1 MNKLNM
7 ALIAIAL
14 LVGSIASAALISQY
28 LQDERDLEV
37 SPWLTY
43 EINTGPTDIYG
54 GTNPI
59 DYYNLTSTR
68 GTSVLAEIHTDIYF
82 NGELL
87 DELYDTEGI
96 DIIYFMSN
104 SEGELWSA
112 VDTNNNG
119 FPDVTIW
126 GTGNNDGITTIKR
139 RILTRTDLVP
149 GTYTL
154 KTQIVPRA
162 V

>member
-28 LQDERDLEV
+28 LYDERDLEV

-43 EINTGPTDIYG
+43 EINMGPNDIYG
-54 GTNPI
+54 GANPI

-96 DIIYFMSN
+96 DVIYFMSN

-112 VDTNNNG
+112 VDTNTNG

>member
-28 LQDERDLEV
+28 LYDERDLEV

-87 DELYDTEGI
+87 DDTEGI
-96 DIIYFMSN
+96 DVHYFMSN

-112 VDTNNNG
+112 VDTNFNG

-126 GTGNNDGITTIKR
+126 GTGNNDGMTIIKR

-154 KTQIVPRA
+154 QTQIVPRA